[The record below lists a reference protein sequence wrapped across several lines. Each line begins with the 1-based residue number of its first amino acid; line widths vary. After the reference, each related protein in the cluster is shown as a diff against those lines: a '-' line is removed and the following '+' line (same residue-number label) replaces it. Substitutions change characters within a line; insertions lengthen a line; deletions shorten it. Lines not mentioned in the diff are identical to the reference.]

1 VPRAGGG
8 AGKPRGRTDVGK
20 DIPYSSRGT
29 GSWLQRTGICKALL
43 RPAAASPMLLLID
56 AVDAVDAV
64 GTSDLPRVRYV
75 VAERTVVGNPQ

>member
-1 VPRAGGG
+1 MGE
-8 AGKPRGRTDVGK
+8 RTWLK
-20 DIPYSSRGT
+20 IFRSRGT

-56 AVDAVDAV
+56 AVDAV

>member
-1 VPRAGGG
+1 VGERTWVKIFRILVGG
-8 AGKPRGRTDVGK
+8 PV
-20 DIPYSSRGT
+20 
-29 GSWLQRTGICKALL
+29 WLQRTGICKALL

-56 AVDAVDAV
+56 AVDAV

>member
-1 VPRAGGG
+1 VGE
-8 AGKPRGRTDVGK
+8 RTWVK
-20 DIPYSSRGT
+20 IFRSRGT

-56 AVDAVDAV
+56 AVDAA

>member
-1 VPRAGGG
+1 MPRAGGG
-8 AGKPRGRTDVGK
+8 GRASLVGERTWVK
-20 DIPYSSRGT
+20 IFRSRGT